1 MYYTPFTYYLDKQQS
16 DKSDCPPDKVIG
28 VTSPENR
35 TATLEVTFRD
45 MKMRITRPVGTYH
58 YEVLTEAD
66 NYCSL
71 TVDIKGQISTSFY
84 VLLFISMTDVPR
96 LPSEQKF

>member
-16 DKSDCPPDKVIG
+16 DKSDCPPDKVIE
-28 VTSPENR
+28 VTSPENGV
-35 TATLEVTFRD
+35 ATIDVTLGD
-45 MKMRITRPVGTYH
+45 IKLRIRRPVGSYQ
-58 YEVLTEAD
+58 YEVLTKGD

-71 TVDIKGQISTSFY
+71 TVDIKGKLSASFY

-96 LPSEQKF
+96 LSSVQKF